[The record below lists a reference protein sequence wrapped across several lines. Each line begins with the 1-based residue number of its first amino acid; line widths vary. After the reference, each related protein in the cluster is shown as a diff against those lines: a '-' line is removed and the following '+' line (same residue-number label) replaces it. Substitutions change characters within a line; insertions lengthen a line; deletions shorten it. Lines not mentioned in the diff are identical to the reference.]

1 MVRSGLVAGVHLL
14 LGTAAHGMTTAA
26 AARPRGADLP
36 GGGASVVV
44 AADLSPENA
53 EGSDL
58 CPARGTTNH
67 HDLSPGRGVVPDLMT
82 GNERRCLRRKPRS
95 DMLENFGETV
105 YCPCKFCFFIMFIL
119 AVLSPSVAAV
129 MSVLCDGTPSHLFL
143 RLVLFVFL
151 MTIVIGPAALR
162 ASVWFICAIRSKAM
176 EWQHHGSCARNQ
188 GRLSFLCLFFF
199 PL

>member
-58 CPARGTTNH
+58 CPARGTTNP

-82 GNERRCLRRKPRS
+82 GNERRCL
-95 DMLENFGETV
+95 
-105 YCPCKFCFFIMFIL
+105 
-119 AVLSPSVAAV
+119 
-129 MSVLCDGTPSHLFL
+129 
-143 RLVLFVFL
+143 
-151 MTIVIGPAALR
+151 
-162 ASVWFICAIRSKAM
+162 
-176 EWQHHGSCARNQ
+176 
-188 GRLSFLCLFFF
+188 
-199 PL
+199 